1 MAVATKRPTDA
12 STVAK
17 DTADH
22 VLVAWAAQG
31 GIKQVVITRAEGSWL
46 YAGTACV
53 LATLWPVDDRSSCI
67 LMERFG
73 LELGLGRPS
82 AGQGVPKAEALR
94 RAQIYLMNLTSRDL
108 EAWEAAHVEH
118 LRRAG
123 TDGLAMSPGVGN
135 RTMIRSERVAYW
147 REHSGASHKVLR
159 DPEARPFRNPFY
171 WAPYVL
177 VGDPG

>member
-1 MAVATKRPTDA
+1 ADLVLLNGCVSGA
-12 STVAK
+12 SVRK
-17 DTADH
+17 PGDE
-22 VLVAWAAQG
+22 LLG
-31 GIKQVVITRAEGSWL
+31 LCRAWL

-135 RTMIRSERVAYW
+135 RTMICSER
-147 REHSGASHKVLR
+147 
-159 DPEARPFRNPFY
+159 
-171 WAPYVL
+171 
-177 VGDPG
+177 